1 MRKKLNFS
9 MTRGLHVGAAVILA
23 VACSAS
29 TDQNQGGSAGSSVGA
44 AGSANGGKNSG
55 GAPSSGTAGS
65 PTIPAAGG
73 ASGSS
78 MTGTASS
85 SGAPAQAGAT
95 GTSTAGAPSGGST
108 SSGGSGVGSTAGGSS
123 VAGAGGAPGAGGVAG
138 GSADTCAN
146 GATAKPCPP
155 TEPNS
160 IAYIGCSMADN
171 IGQGYGQ
178 VGGKIMWN
186 NSGYGTGAKVVENWG
201 ASGDGWSLFN
211 TKLNAIG
218 GKDKVKAIM
227 VQICILSTRSEANVK
242 AMIQAA
248 RDHVNPG
255 THIYLVGQPSY
266 EAGHSCFLAGDG
278 GAEWTEATAKK
289 MAMDSTVNKDL
300 TYLGQF
306 KLDTTKGESSDGCHA
321 AGPGFTALGNQ
332 AKAYWGG

>member
-9 MTRGLHVGAAVILA
+9 TTAGFRLATAALM
-23 VACSAS
+23 VACSGT
-29 TDQNQGGSAGSSVGA
+29 TDPELPG
-44 AGSANGGKNSG
+44 
-55 GAPSSGTAGS
+55 
-65 PTIPAAGG
+65 
-73 ASGSS
+73 
-78 MTGTASS
+78 
-85 SGAPAQAGAT
+85 
-95 GTSTAGAPSGGST
+95 SGGST
-108 SSGGSGVGSTAGGSS
+108 SSAGASPGGTASGGTPTGTAGTASPTAGTASTTGGTSGVSGSPATGG
-123 VAGAGGAPGAGGVAG
+123 GGAGGVPAQGGTAGSAVMGGGGYGGKVVG
-138 GSADTCAN
+138 GSGGTSGSATAGSGGGGNTGGSPGACPN
-146 GATAKPCPP
+146 GATAQPCPP

-201 ASGDGWSLFN
+201 PNGDGWSLFA

-227 VQICILSTRSEANVK
+227 VQICVLSTHSEDNVK
-242 AMIQAA
+242 AMIKAA

-266 EAGHSCFLAGDG
+266 EAGHSCFLAGNG
-278 GAEWTEATAKK
+278 GAEWTEATAQK
-289 MAMDSTVNKDL
+289 MAMDPSVNQDL
-300 TYLGQF
+300 TYLGKF

-321 AGPGFTALGNQ
+321 AGPGFAALGNQ